1 MPGARELVS
10 AFEAMGVDLL
20 FGGHVHRTHVTTSRD
35 LLPGRASPG
44 IPLIA
49 CGTTTSRR
57 GRGSEVGWNSLNIV
71 RIGPRDVEVH
81 PHLLAPDA
89 TEFEP
94 GDPLVLPRYRVG
106 VPLGEAAE

>member
-1 MPGARELVS
+1 M
-10 AFEAMGVDLL
+10 DLL
-20 FGGHVHRTHVTTSRD
+20 CGGHVHRTPVTTSRD
-35 LLPGRASPG
+35 LLPGRPSPG

-71 RIGPRDVEVH
+71 RVGPRDVEVH
-81 PHLLAPDA
+81 PHLLAPDG

-94 GDPLVLPRYRVG
+94 VDPLVLPRYRVESP
-106 VPLGEAAE
+106 VGEATE